1 MKEIM
6 DTSLVEGYI
15 FFFEVLDMVGKECQ
29 HMAPH
34 DEKIGNWQ
42 ACFLLGHGT
51 YDEKTHKIK
60 MGVERLAR
68 PISQN
73 EEQLWNMPYLSAW
86 LPLKTSDG

>member
-51 YDEKTHKIK
+51 AHTKQLRGLDAEADGT
-60 MGVERLAR
+60 AR
-68 PISQN
+68 PSGRTAAGD
-73 EEQLWNMPYLSAW
+73 E
-86 LPLKTSDG
+86 G